1 MLPRSNRPPDRG
13 RTPVV
18 RALRAVAIAALC
30 LWGVYLVAAQAL
42 LWTPLLRHLINEH
55 EPTVHLEYAF
65 AWSVWPGHVHVRAL
79 RLTSQDRG
87 VQWQLDIDRVATTLV
102 LQDLPRRI
110 FHATRVE
117 ADGVT
122 FALRRRIPRRQLTP
136 ERLEGLPSVAGFAP
150 VPVAPDTPDEDIPD
164 WRYDLMSVWL
174 QGISVRNVRS
184 VWVDRLRLQGDA
196 QVAGAFYLKP
206 IRRVLIAP
214 AELSGSALVLTHNG
228 TKVLDPVHGKLA
240 LWLGPF
246 DPRGITAPK
255 LASAFGLETRGAG
268 RVAGLAF
275 LSRMAH
281 VPLGGGTG
289 PLRFAL
295 HVRDGRVLAG
305 TELAAELH
313 DAHLR
318 RASLTASAQQTAVS
332 LVVPEGGG
340 LASLRVETNDT
351 ALKSRAGS
359 DAARIESARL
369 EIDAKRVDLS
379 ALSPP
384 YAASF
389 ELRGGRLEDARAVFG
404 AFRIAGAQIDGGH
417 GAFAVRLEGPIDGLS
432 GWARISIADAR
443 VRAERLAIRADVAVD
458 AKVSA
463 LDPRR
468 GGDLSGSEVRVD
480 QARLADA
487 GEEDTAPGWWARIAL
502 TRATLRLAPDG
513 PLVDGDFSA
522 LCRDARPIVGLYVRR
537 ADLPGILPGL
547 FAMEGLRAR
556 GSAVIGKETVM
567 VRRLDAAGDRASI
580 RAVYLADGKDKRGAA
595 LLGVGSLAVSVG
607 LGDAGGVHVFGP
619 GDWYASQE
627 RQLRAKMPPPE
638 QPPARG
644 ARARTSPPVRRPMR

>member
-1 MLPRSNRPPDRG
+1 MVPHSDRPPDRG
-13 RTPVV
+13 RTLVV

-30 LWGVYLVAAQAL
+30 LWGLYLLAAQTL

-65 AWSVWPGHVHVRAL
+65 AWSVWPGHVQVRAL

-117 ADGVT
+117 GDGLT
-122 FALRRRIPRRQLTP
+122 FALRRRIPRPQLTP
-136 ERLEGLPSVAGFAP
+136 DRLEGLPSIAGFAP

-184 VWVDRLRLQGDA
+184 VWIDRLRVQGDA

-206 IRRVLIAP
+206 IRRALIAP

-228 TKVLDPVHGKLA
+228 NKVLDPVQGNLA

-246 DPRGITAPK
+246 DPRGITPHR
-255 LASAFGLETRGAG
+255 LAGVFGLEARGTG

-275 LSRMAH
+275 LSRIVR
-281 VPLGGGTG
+281 VPLAGGAG

-305 TELAAELH
+305 TQLAAELH
-313 DAHLR
+313 DAHVR
-318 RASLTASAQQTAVS
+318 RASLTANARQTAVS
-332 LVVPEGGG
+332 VVIPEGGG
-340 LASLRVETNDT
+340 NASLRVETNDT
-351 ALKSRAGS
+351 TLKSRAGT

-369 EIDAKRVDLS
+369 EIDSKRVDLS
-379 ALSPP
+379 APSPN
-384 YAASF
+384 AASF

-404 AFRIAGAQIDGGH
+404 AFRIAGAQVDGGH
-417 GAFAVRLEGPIDGLS
+417 GAFAVHLAGPIDGLS
-432 GWARISIADAR
+432 GWARVSLADAR
-443 VRAERLAIRADVAVD
+443 VRAERLSIRTDVAVD
-458 AKVSA
+458 AKVRV

-468 GGDLSGSEVRVD
+468 GADLSGTEVLVD

-487 GEEDTAPGWWARIAL
+487 GEEDTAPGWWARVAL
-502 TRATLRLAPDG
+502 TRAALRLGPDG
-513 PLVDGDFSA
+513 PLVDADFSA
-522 LCRDARPIVGLYVRR
+522 RCRDARPIVGLYVRR
-537 ADLPGILPGL
+537 ADLPGFVSGL
-547 FAMEGLRAR
+547 FAMEGLHTR
-556 GSAVIGKETVM
+556 GSAVVGKDTVAI
-567 VRRLDAAGDRASI
+567 RRLDAAGDRASI
-580 RAVYLADGKDKRGAA
+580 RAVYLADGKSKRGAA
-595 LLGVGSLAVSVG
+595 LLGIGSLSVGVG
-607 LGDAGGVHVFGP
+607 LGDGGGVHVLGP

-627 RQLRAKMPPPE
+627 RGLRAEMR
-638 QPPARG
+638 PPAPPRELRP
-644 ARARTSPPVRRPMR
+644 RARTPPAAKRPTR